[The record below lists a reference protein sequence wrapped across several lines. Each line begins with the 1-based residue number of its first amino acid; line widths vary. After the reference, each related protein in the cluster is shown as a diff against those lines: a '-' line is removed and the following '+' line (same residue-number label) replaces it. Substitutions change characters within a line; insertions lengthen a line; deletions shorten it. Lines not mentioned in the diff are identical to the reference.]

1 MGMSR
6 ITAIF
11 SVAFLVGASAQ
22 HAAAKSVTI
31 QCTDSTKVQI
41 RELAAESSH
50 RYPFGDFI
58 EVGISNPRNG
68 QPNRKYRLAAAST
81 GSFGGRWV
89 YTGPPGPNFSLLLS
103 GKTPVWYLDFD
114 GQKPL
119 SCARI

>member
-1 MGMSR
+1 MATSR

-22 HAAAKSVTI
+22 HATAKSLVV
-31 QCTDSTKVQI
+31 QCNDSTKVQI
-41 RELAAESSH
+41 RELYAESSM
-50 RYPFGDFI
+50 RYPLGDLI
-58 EVGISNPRNG
+58 EVRLSNEPPG
-68 QPNRKYRLAAAST
+68 KSGVYRLAAAST

-103 GKTPVWYLDFD
+103 GKSPVWYLDFD

>member
-1 MGMSR
+1 MATSR

-22 HAAAKSVTI
+22 HATAKSLVV
-31 QCTDSTKVQI
+31 QCNDSTKVQI
-41 RELAAESSH
+41 RELYAESSM
-50 RYPFGDFI
+50 RYPLGDLI
-58 EVGISNPRNG
+58 EVRLSNEPPG
-68 QPNRKYRLAAAST
+68 KSGVYRLAAAST

-103 GKTPVWYLDFD
+103 GKSPVWYLAFD